1 MRCEI
6 TSRGSFYMAKILIG
20 IGVVLILIGVIW
32 LIFPSAFSWIGNMP
46 GDIKHKSGN
55 TSVYFPI
62 VTMIVISIIATIVL
76 NLFNR

>member
-1 MRCEI
+1 
-6 TSRGSFYMAKILIG
+6 MAKILIG
-20 IGVVLILIGVIW
+20 IGVILILIGIIW

-55 TSVYFPI
+55 TRIYFPV
-62 VTMIVISIIATIVL
+62 VTMIIISIIATIVL

>member
-1 MRCEI
+1 
-6 TSRGSFYMAKILIG
+6 MAKILIG

-62 VTMIVISIIATIVL
+62 VTMIVISIVL

>member
-1 MRCEI
+1 
-6 TSRGSFYMAKILIG
+6 MAKILIG

-32 LIFPSAFSWIGNMP
+32 LTFPSAFSWIGNMP

-62 VTMIVISIIATIVL
+62 VTMIVISIIATVVL

>member
-1 MRCEI
+1 
-6 TSRGSFYMAKILIG
+6 MAKILIG
-20 IGVVLILIGVIW
+20 VGILLVIIGVIW
-32 LIFPSAFSWIGNMP
+32 LLFPNAFSWIGNMP

-62 VTMIVISIIATIVL
+62 VTMIILSVVATIFL

>member
-1 MRCEI
+1 
-6 TSRGSFYMAKILIG
+6 MANILIG
-20 IGVVLILIGVIW
+20 IGVIFIVIGVIW

>member
-1 MRCEI
+1 
-6 TSRGSFYMAKILIG
+6 MAKILIG

-62 VTMIVISIIATIVL
+62 VTMIVISVVVTIVL
-76 NLFNR
+76 NLYNR

>member
-1 MRCEI
+1 
-6 TSRGSFYMAKILIG
+6 MAKTLIG

-62 VTMIVISIIATIVL
+62 VTMIVISVVVTIVL
-76 NLFNR
+76 NLYNR

>member
-1 MRCEI
+1 
-6 TSRGSFYMAKILIG
+6 MAKILIC

-62 VTMIVISIIATIVL
+62 VTMIVISVVVTIVL
-76 NLFNR
+76 NLYNR

>member
-1 MRCEI
+1 
-6 TSRGSFYMAKILIG
+6 MAKILIG

-32 LIFPSAFSWIGNMP
+32 LIFPSAFSWIGNMR

-62 VTMIVISIIATIVL
+62 VTMIVISVVATIVL
-76 NLFNR
+76 NLYNR